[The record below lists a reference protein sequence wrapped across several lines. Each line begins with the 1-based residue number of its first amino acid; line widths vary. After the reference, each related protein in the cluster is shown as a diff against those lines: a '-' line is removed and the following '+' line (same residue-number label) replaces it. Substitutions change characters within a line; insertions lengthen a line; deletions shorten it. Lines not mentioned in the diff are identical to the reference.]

1 MRISARDRR
10 SHRKNKLIL
19 VGCLILV
26 VSVLITTYFILN
38 SPVHLLG
45 WYSDS
50 VFDIDGDRMYDSL
63 NISTEVLIS
72 KPGCYTFGAILSANQ
87 PEPLRQD
94 IDSTQVRICVDRGF
108 AQVQLRFPGKYI
120 RESGIDGP
128 YLLSSLWVTDID
140 NPSPSELQSHLIA
153 QRVEPYITSF
163 YKSTQFQA
171 Q

>member
-1 MRISARDRR
+1 MKISVRDRR
-10 SHRKNKLIL
+10 SHRKNRLIP
-19 VGCLILV
+19 VGYLILV
-26 VSVLITTYFILN
+26 VSVLIAIYFILN
-38 SPVHLLG
+38 SPVHFLG
-45 WYSDS
+45 WYSAS
-50 VFDIDGDRMYDSL
+50 VIDIDGDRMYDSL

-72 KPGCYTFGAILSANQ
+72 RPGCYTFGAVLSANQ

-94 IDSTQVRICVDRGF
+94 IDSTQVRICLGWGF
-108 AQVQLRFPGKYI
+108 ARVQLRFPGKYI

-128 YLLSSLWVTDID
+128 YLLSSLWVTGIE

-153 QRVEPYITSF
+153 QRVEAYITSF